1 MYNFCIYVSDRRKE
15 ILICFGQTNPNCDK
29 TYNNR
34 VVFLFMEN
42 LDLAL
47 PSAIDAIKK
56 NNAKLV
62 VIQLPDGLKP
72 KAKEICDA
80 LTDATGAD
88 ILIWGG
94 SNFGSCDPPD
104 LNSIK
109 ADLLIAWG
117 HSKWMPIA

>member
-1 MYNFCIYVSDRRKE
+1 MN
-15 ILICFGQTNPNCDK
+15 
-29 TYNNR
+29 
-34 VVFLFMEN
+34 N
-42 LDLAL
+42 LDLEL
-47 PSAIDAIKK
+47 PKAIEAIRQ
-56 NNAKLV
+56 NNARTV

-72 KAKEICDA
+72 KAMEICDA
-80 LTDATGAD
+80 LTEATGAD

-94 SNFGSCDPPD
+94 SNFGSCDTPP